1 MAVSGSTDFSLTAND
16 VVVIALEL
24 LGTRAEEE
32 PLTQI
37 ELDRGLRH
45 MNMMLKGWEAD
56 GIMTWLKTE
65 GALTLVQGTA
75 SYTFGAGG
83 DFTTVP
89 MDIEQIRITRTN
101 DLEMTRMSRPDY
113 FSIPTKTTQGYPTQY
128 YYDRQ
133 RDSGT
138 LYIWPTADA
147 TLGTLKF
154 TYRRRIMDMDAS
166 GNNFDLPQ
174 EWYLAITHGLAV
186 MLAPIYGKTGT
197 PRYEDVKAKAA
208 AAYDSV
214 KSFDQSEGEA
224 SIFVLPAQ
232 YPRPR

>member
-1 MAVSGSTDFSLTAND
+1 MAVSSSTDFSLTAND

-197 PRYEDVKAKAA
+197 PRYEDIKAKAA

>member
-1 MAVSGSTDFSLTAND
+1 MAVSSSTDFSLTAND
-16 VVVIALEL
+16 AVVIAIEL

-37 ELDRGLRH
+37 ELDRGLRY

-197 PRYEDVKAKAA
+197 PRYEDIKAKAA